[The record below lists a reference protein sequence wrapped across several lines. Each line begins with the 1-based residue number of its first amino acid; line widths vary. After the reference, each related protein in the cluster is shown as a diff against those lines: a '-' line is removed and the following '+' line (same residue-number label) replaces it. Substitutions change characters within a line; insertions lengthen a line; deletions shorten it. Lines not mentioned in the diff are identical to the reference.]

1 MNFGPLVSQLSY
13 LESLGDALSP
23 RDLLTG
29 KNNMDMNLSPN
40 NEPKLVISQSNLRP
54 TIKRLAPHDVA
65 QAFWTV
71 PDLVKKYAE
80 SPDDLVPGMFS
91 RNVSMVQ
98 GKPGSGKSIIAM
110 ELVAAY
116 TNDSL
121 FLGEVQC
128 NPDPERPNVAY
139 FDQDNFSHEVLLE
152 RLKAFEVDEDR
163 FFVPQGTLLLDD
175 PLSYTQIAKVIKDNK
190 VGLTILDSAHA
201 FHKQRDR
208 RLDQMRDG
216 FKALIEAGSAVVIL
230 SHITKS
236 GSADDS
242 NAAEGSG
249 LPAACDFV
257 WGMTE
262 VDFGQFRMKPVKVRQ
277 AKGRNPETVTIIFNG
292 ESRPEK
298 EPDISLEEI
307 ILQHIADAG
316 ETGTNLGAIRKL
328 GGKDNVKQ
336 ALSNLTDMYY
346 CDGKRGPGNH
356 IWDLKFKPTVDAD
369 SSDDD
374 DEVNGNDGGL
384 AAA

>member
-1 MNFGPLVSQLSY
+1 MTPH
-13 LESLGDALSP
+13 DAL
-23 RDLLTG
+23 
-29 KNNMDMNLSPN
+29 N
-40 NEPKLVISQSNLRP
+40 NEQKLVISSSTVRP
-54 TIKRLAPHDVA
+54 TIKRVTHDDVA

-71 PDLVKKYAE
+71 SELEKKYAE
-80 SPDDLVPGMFS
+80 APADLVDGMFS
-91 RNVSMVQ
+91 RTVSMIQ

-152 RLKAFEVDEDR
+152 RLSDFGVDEDR
-163 FFVPQGTLLLDD
+163 FFIPEGSLLLDD
-175 PLSYTQIAKVIKDNK
+175 PLSFNKMAKLIKDNK

-208 RLDQMRDG
+208 RMDQMRDG
-216 FKALIEAGSAVVIL
+216 FKAIVDAGSAVVIL

-262 VDFGQFRMKPVKVRQ
+262 VEFGVFRMKPVKVRH
-277 AKGRNPETVTIIFNG
+277 AKGRNPETVTVIYNG
-292 ESRPEK
+292 DSRPEK
-298 EPDISLEEI
+298 EPEVSLEET
-307 ILQHIADAG
+307 ILQFIADAG
-316 ETGTNLGAIRKL
+316 EKGTCLGDIRQL
-328 GGKDNVKQ
+328 GGKDSVKA
-336 ALSNLTDMYY
+336 ALDNLEGQYY
-346 CDGKRGPGNH
+346 RDGKRGPGNH
-356 IWDLKFKPTVDAD
+356 IWDLKFKPESDAD
-369 SSDDD
+369 LSEVDDAD
-374 DEVNGNDGGL
+374 DGNEGGL

>member
-1 MNFGPLVSQLSY
+1 MNPH
-13 LESLGDALSP
+13 EA
-23 RDLLTG
+23 
-29 KNNMDMNLSPN
+29 PN

-54 TIKRLAPHDVA
+54 TIKHVTPDNVA
-65 QAFWTV
+65 QVFWTV
-71 PDLVKKYAE
+71 SELEKKYAE
-80 SPDDLVPGMFS
+80 APADLVPGMFS
-91 RNVSMVQ
+91 RTVSMIQ

-110 ELVAAY
+110 ELAAAY

-139 FDQDNFSHEVLLE
+139 FDQDNFSHEVLLK

-175 PLSYTQIAKVIKDNK
+175 PLSYTQMAKVIKENK

-236 GSADDS
+236 GNADDS

-262 VDFGQFRMKPVKVRQ
+262 VEFGVFRMKPVKVRH
-277 AKGRNPETVTIIFNG
+277 AKGRNPETVTIIYNG
-292 ESRPEK
+292 DTRPEK
-298 EPDISLEEI
+298 EPEVSLEET
-307 ILQHIADAG
+307 ILQFIADAG
-316 ETGTNLGAIRKL
+316 EKGTSLGAIRDL
-328 GGKDNVKQ
+328 AGKDRVKGV
-336 ALSNLTDMYY
+336 LTDLEGRFY

-356 IWDLKFKPTVDAD
+356 IWDLKFKPSVDAD

-374 DEVNGNDGGL
+374 DTGDYGEGKLV
-384 AAA
+384 AA

>member
-1 MNFGPLVSQLSY
+1 MTPY
-13 LESLGDALSP
+13 DA
-23 RDLLTG
+23 
-29 KNNMDMNLSPN
+29 PN
-40 NEPKLVISQSNLRP
+40 NEPKLVISSSNLRP
-54 TIKRLAPHDVA
+54 TIKHVTPDDVA
-65 QAFWTV
+65 QVFWTV
-71 PDLVKKYAE
+71 SELEKKYAE
-80 SPDDLVPGMFS
+80 APADLVPGMFS
-91 RNVSMVQ
+91 RTVSMVQ

-110 ELVAAY
+110 ELAAAY

-152 RLKAFEVDEDR
+152 RLKAFDVDEDR

-175 PLSYTQIAKVIKDNK
+175 PLSYNQMAKLIKENK
-190 VGLTILDSAHA
+190 IGLTILDSAHA

-208 RLDQMRDG
+208 RMDQMRDG

-262 VDFGQFRMKPVKVRQ
+262 VDFGQFRMKPVKVRH
-277 AKGRNPETVTIIFNG
+277 AKGRNPETVTIIYNG
-292 ESRPEK
+292 DTRPEK
-298 EPDISLEEI
+298 EPEVSLEET
-307 ILQHIADAG
+307 ILQFIADAG
-316 ETGTNLGAIRKL
+316 EKGTSLSDIRQL
-328 GGKDNVKQ
+328 GGKDSVKT
-336 ALSNLTDMYY
+336 ALENLEGKYY
-346 CDGKRGPGNH
+346 RDGKRGPGNH
-356 IWDLKFKPTVDAD
+356 IWDLKYKPSDAAD
-369 SSDDD
+369 SSEVDEEDD
-374 DEVNGNDGGL
+374 GNAGAL
-384 AAA
+384 VAA